1 MNLDRSRHAMKSSV
15 ALHPAIG
22 RSQRWQHSIGRSQ
35 RWHHDARQG
44 SCADVSRFSW
54 HVNRLWP
61 QRLLFPAPWLNLLM
75 DPWCGDV
82 FMPCDYRLLRFF
94 KERCLQFR
102 ERTAFFGWIF
112 LGQQS
117 APTFFKQCRNTTKKD
132 NTRHKKIGLSL
143 HGLLLLLAKAPF
155 TAAFEA
161 SLLS

>member
-1 MNLDRSRHAMKSSV
+1 MSQMFPNSVTSHEAYDFSSMNLDRSRHAMKSSV

-44 SCADVSRFSW
+44 SFADVSRFSW

-75 DPWCGDV
+75 DPWCGDG
-82 FMPCDYRLLRFF
+82 FMPCDYRFHRFF

-102 ERTAFFGWIF
+102 ESTGFFGLPLF
-112 LGQQS
+112 GATMSTHVFQAVQ
-117 APTFFKQCRNTTKKD
+117 KHN
-132 NTRHKKIGLSL
+132 
-143 HGLLLLLAKAPF
+143 
-155 TAAFEA
+155 
-161 SLLS
+161 